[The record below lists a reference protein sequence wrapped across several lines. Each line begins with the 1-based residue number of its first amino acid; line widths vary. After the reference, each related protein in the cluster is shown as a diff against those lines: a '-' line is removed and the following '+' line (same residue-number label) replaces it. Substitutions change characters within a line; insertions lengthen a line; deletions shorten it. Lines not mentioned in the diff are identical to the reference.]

1 MSDQI
6 YDVLIAGAGPV
17 GLLLACE
24 LRLASK
30 DISVLVLERDT
41 DPSNTDTPWKKSPL
55 GMRGIN
61 TLSAEAL
68 DRRGLLDQVIGEQM
82 LSKRSFNFAE
92 SGFSGHFAGIM
103 FDASKVDRSNPCWK
117 YKLPGPGFSPSPS
130 SLEMI
135 VNATYGR
142 AKELGVEILG
152 GVDVTGA
159 TQDGEG
165 VVVHTSDDEKK
176 YRGRWLVGCDGGR
189 SKIRKSA
196 GFEFV
201 GTDAELMGWTVL
213 CDIDDPNNRLQRG
226 FTRTPTGLYLK
237 MIPGH
242 IGTME
247 PVKAGVEFDRTKE
260 LTAEEFQVILRR
272 VSGCDDVSVKS
283 LQLASSYTD
292 RAMQAKTYR
301 KDRIFLAGDSAHIHA
316 PLGGQGRQSL
326 AVPQPDW
333 VAQTLQGS
341 RFASNGSSAVPRT
354 APQQQPQA
362 KPETSPSA
370 RAERRSVG
378 YRDSDSRRSSSAAT
392 VVPETYAPA
401 VVPTTMSIVQNARSR
416 SRASQSVMLG
426 EDGDDMQSVYS
437 ARSAAT
443 TSYAPRNF
451 SRPMEQKK
459 QQQQQQNI
467 VRAQGVEFE
476 LLNHL
481 RSSNSRTATMESSS
495 SRPSSFRALSVVI
508 PPSQSAASSF
518 SVRSVTRSTTPP
530 LPTTDMAPSPARTT
544 STSSR
549 ESTVFSDAT
558 CTRSS
563 TVSSTTTVSSSR
575 SPSPAPSSYDPV
587 PDKTIIPARVAQVS
601 ESRQHPWTVESRDT
615 KTLRDPRRSVMPPVT
630 SASGLA
636 SSSHRAVAMVAD
648 DRHRDEK
655 TLAAVRMNRTQPPTH
670 PNPLAYHPIEL
681 TAASSRQQQEKQKHT
696 IVKPKPYLLREEATN
711 VVEQHRA
718 ESPPAFDNDNSLQR
732 SDSLFLPG
740 GSKGSASS
748 PSSSSRMRNPPP
760 QHEFFPSWTQHQ
772 QARSQVKTADG
783 VGIQPYRKLEGLGP
797 VPQQQQQ
804 QAAVVVPRAA
814 DDRRMLPSQSSSH
827 RTAGVALPHPSAYS
841 LQRVAMTNA
850 YQQVARVGG
859 PAAATATRPMTSS
872 RLLRKTTAIDFT
884 RMRAEHGN

>member
-1 MSDQI
+1 MPSSVRSTCSSSTDRRRLSQSLNRVA
-6 YDVLIAGAGPV
+6 VLGHLSGIDTAVLPPFRTDSPMTVMQDRLRELYGAPSIESLNSVDAVVTQVARPRATGTDDARTVVAPPPLTGPES
-17 GLLLACE
+17 GRRHGQQPFQRRNSLALSE
-24 LRLASK
+24 SA
-30 DISVLVLERDT
+30 
-41 DPSNTDTPWKKSPL
+41 PSQRSTGSGRTATTS
-55 GMRGIN
+55 RSRARRE
-61 TLSAEAL
+61 TLSRQQAEQHQQHQPTVVS
-68 DRRGLLDQVIGEQM
+68 RPP
-82 LSKRSFNFAE
+82 LS
-92 SGFSGHFAGIM
+92 H
-103 FDASKVDRSNPCWK
+103 P
-117 YKLPGPGFSPSPS
+117 
-130 SLEMI
+130 
-135 VNATYGR
+135 
-142 AKELGVEILG
+142 
-152 GVDVTGA
+152 
-159 TQDGEG
+159 
-165 VVVHTSDDEKK
+165 
-176 YRGRWLVGCDGGR
+176 
-189 SKIRKSA
+189 
-196 GFEFV
+196 
-201 GTDAELMGWTVL
+201 ELMT
-213 CDIDDPNNRLQRG
+213 
-226 FTRTPTGLYLK
+226 
-237 MIPGH
+237 PGH
-242 IGTME
+242 ARARSEAAVRMGS
-247 PVKAGVEFDRTKE
+247 
-260 LTAEEFQVILRR
+260 TARKRQ
-272 VSGCDDVSVKS
+272 SM
-283 LQLASSYTD
+283 
-292 RAMQAKTYR
+292 AMK
-301 KDRIFLAGDSAHIHA
+301 
-316 PLGGQGRQSL
+316 GGQGRQSL

-341 RFASNGSSAVPRT
+341 RFASDGSSAVPRT
-354 APQQQPQA
+354 APQQQQPQA
-362 KPETSPSA
+362 KSGTSSSA

-392 VVPETYAPA
+392 VVPAMYAPA
-401 VVPTTMSIVQNARSR
+401 AVPTTMSIVQNARSR
-416 SRASQSVMLG
+416 SRASQSVVLG

-451 SRPMEQKK
+451 SRPMEKK
-459 QQQQQQNI
+459 KQQQQNI

-481 RSSNSRTATMESSS
+481 RSSNSRTVTIESSS
-495 SRPSSFRALSVVI
+495 SRASSFRALSVVI

-636 SSSHRAVAMVAD
+636 SSSHKAVAMVAD
-648 DRHRDEK
+648 DHHRDEK

-681 TAASSRQQQEKQKHT
+681 AGASSRQQQEKQKHT
-696 IVKPKPYLLREEATN
+696 IVKPKPYLLREEAAN
-711 VVEQHRA
+711 VVEQRRA

-748 PSSSSRMRNPPP
+748 PSSSSRMRNPPA

-772 QARSQVKTADG
+772 QARSQFKTADG

-804 QAAVVVPRAA
+804 QAAVVVVARAA

-827 RTAGVALPHPSAYS
+827 RAAGVALPPHSSAYS

-850 YQQVARVGG
+850 HQQVARVGG
-859 PAAATATRPMTSS
+859 PVAAAATATRPMTSS
-872 RLLRKTTAIDFT
+872 RSLRKTTAIDFT